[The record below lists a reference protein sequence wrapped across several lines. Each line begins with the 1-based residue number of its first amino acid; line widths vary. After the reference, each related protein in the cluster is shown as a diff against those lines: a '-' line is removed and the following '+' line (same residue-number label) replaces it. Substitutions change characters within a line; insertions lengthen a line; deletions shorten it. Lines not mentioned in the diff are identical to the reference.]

1 MSKKA
6 MQERDEAIA
15 QLKKFLK
22 PGDTIYT
29 VLRHVSKSGMSR
41 DIDLYLMLA
50 DGPLYL
56 SGYAATALGERRAPD
71 QGIRVGGCGMDM
83 GFHLVYNLSR
93 TLWPEGFTCIGR
105 SGQVWGSWCPAN
117 DHSHDRYHEEVTE
130 AMRYAPDRFH
140 KDGGYALRHHWI

>member
-1 MSKKA
+1 MTKKA
-6 MQERDEAIA
+6 LQAQEEAREHLRAI
-15 QLKKFLK
+15 LK

-41 DIDLYLMLA
+41 DIDLYKMTA
-50 DGPLYL
+50 DGPEYL

-93 TLWPEGFTCIGR
+93 TLWPEGFTCIGK
-105 SGQVWGSWCPAN
+105 GEQVWGSWCPAN
-117 DHSHDRYHEEVTE
+117 DHSNDRYHEEITE
-130 AMRYAPDRFH
+130 EMRYAPTRLH
-140 KDGGYALRHHWI
+140 KDGGYALRHRWI

>member
-1 MSKKA
+1 MTKKA
-6 MQERDEAIA
+6 LQAQQEARGHLRAI
-15 QLKKFLK
+15 LK

-41 DIDLYLMLA
+41 DIDLYLMSA

-83 GFHLVYNLSR
+83 GFHLVYNLSSA
-93 TLWPEGFTCIGR
+93 LYPDGFLCIGKGEGHPR
-105 SGQVWGSWCPAN
+105 LCPSN
-117 DHSHDRYHEEVTE
+117 DHSNDWHDGPPEGE
-130 AMRYAPDRFH
+130 RYAPTRRH
-140 KDGGYALRHHWI
+140 TSGGYALRHRWI